1 MCEIIGR
8 HVMALE
14 ANHVACRE
22 AILPLVDEVDLQQ
35 SEKLNYSLDLD
46 SPPKKKTKR
55 VLDCE

>member
-14 ANHVACRE
+14 ANDIAFRE
-22 AILPLVDEVDLQQ
+22 AILPLVNEVDLQQ
-35 SEKLNYSLDLD
+35 SEKSSNSLDMD
-46 SPPKKKTKR
+46 SPPKKKAKR